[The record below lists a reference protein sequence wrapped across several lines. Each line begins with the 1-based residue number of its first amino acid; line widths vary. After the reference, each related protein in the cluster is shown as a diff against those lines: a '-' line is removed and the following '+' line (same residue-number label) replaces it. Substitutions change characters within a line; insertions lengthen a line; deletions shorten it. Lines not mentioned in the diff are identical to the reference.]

1 MKDQKFIKLHLLE
14 RIQLVNGGD
23 NYSEGDIIDYP
34 LSDWEKIPKEYR
46 KFAIPV
52 KD

>member
-14 RIQLVNGGD
+14 RIQVTNCGTNHDPG
-23 NYSEGDIIDYP
+23 EIIDYP
-34 LSDWEKIPKEYR
+34 LSDWEKIPQQYR
-46 KFAIPV
+46 TFAIPL